1 MTKNEI
7 IARFYTS
14 KEFNSCICR
23 IKPLNLQDD
32 LKQEVAEVLCRE
44 EEWFIQE
51 LHTRGEL
58 KYWVLRVI
66 HNIGKS
72 TTSPF
77 AKMHRNFTVAL
88 PSWYDDVM
96 QQETETLPE
105 RLQREQLEEHALA
118 SLGSLH
124 WYRAELLK
132 LYGKHGT
139 YRKVAEEA
147 GVSFQSAQRTIIK
160 ACEELRDKLPAA
172 SL

>member
-14 KEFNSCICR
+14 KEFNSCISR

-32 LKQEVAEVLCRE
+32 LKQEVAEVLCGE

-58 KYWVLRVI
+58 KYWALRII

-72 TTSPF
+72 CTSPF
-77 AKMHRNFTVAL
+77 AKTHRQFTFAL
-88 PSWYDDVM
+88 PSWYDVI
-96 QQETETLPE
+96 QEETETLGE
-105 RLQREQLEEHALA
+105 RRRREQLEDRALA
-118 SLGSLH
+118 SINSLH
-124 WYRAELLK
+124 WYRGELLK

-139 YRKVAEEA
+139 YRKVANEA

-160 ACEELRDKLPAA
+160 ACEELRQKL
-172 SL
+172 SITGL